1 MRFLIGILFG
11 VALTVGGA
19 YLHDN
24 VTVGRDAV
32 AANRPA
38 LVNWD
43 VAFGLWSD
51 TRNRVVGEV
60 RDIAR

>member
-1 MRFLIGILFG
+1 MRFLTGIVFG
-11 VALTVGGA
+11 AALTVGGA

-24 VTVGRDAV
+24 VSVGRDA
-32 AANRPA
+32 AGARPM

-51 TRNRVVGEV
+51 TRNRVVGELRGV
-60 RDIAR
+60 SR